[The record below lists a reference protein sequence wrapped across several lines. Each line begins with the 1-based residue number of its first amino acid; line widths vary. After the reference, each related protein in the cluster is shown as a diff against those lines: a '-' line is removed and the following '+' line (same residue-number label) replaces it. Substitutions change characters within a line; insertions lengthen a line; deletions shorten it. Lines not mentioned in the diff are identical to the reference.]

1 MAFSSIRPCGFLVVF
16 YIRVAAQFARAVEVP
31 DCDRNLAGGCVGAP
45 VTFYQQR
52 FYAPMLASIDQNIP
66 KLDEHRLKVKS

>member
-1 MAFSSIRPCGFLVVF
+1 MVISFFFDSTLWLFGGFLHSSC
-16 YIRVAAQFARAVEVP
+16 RPAQFARAVEVP

-45 VTFYQQR
+45 VAFYQQR

-66 KLDEHRLKVKS
+66 KLDEAR